1 MKMNHKTTRYA
12 RKVKGKL
19 TTIFDPEQLETL
31 ARQSKFIQ
39 RSSSKLV
46 GPEFVELM
54 TTELMDE
61 PAVSLE
67 GLCGRLVDLHPQAD
81 MTPQA
86 LHQRFNA
93 AVTYLQEVLQVALR
107 QQLEPLCDR
116 LPLGALAAFG
126 RVLLEDSTRC
136 RLHERNRSGCQNLA
150 LVMPSFHGVPY
161 GHGHA
166 PDHTTTTLEPDSIRS
181 PGLYSD
187 TGGAS
192 GKP

>member
-1 MKMNHKTTRYA
+1 MKMNHKMTRYA

-39 RSSSKLV
+39 RSSSKWV
-46 GPEFVELM
+46 GPDFVELM

-67 GLCGRLVDLHPQAD
+67 GLCDRLVDLNPQAD

-86 LHQRFNA
+86 LHQRFNAA

-116 LPLGALAAFG
+116 LPLGALAA
-126 RVLLEDSTRC
+126 
-136 RLHERNRSGCQNLA
+136 QNFS
-150 LVMPSFHGVPY
+150 VF
-161 GHGHA
+161 
-166 PDHTTTTLEPDSIRS
+166 
-181 PGLYSD
+181 
-187 TGGAS
+187 
-192 GKP
+192 